1 MAIASNLPN
10 LSAESTPN
18 YFKNYF
24 VKQGF
29 VSDNQY
35 EALIGLLMKRT
46 ANKESAENLAG
57 AIIQGAAQQ
66 DTSFN
71 EIFDLL
77 KKSNTAELDAF
88 LAFFLNNTR
97 IGTSY
102 LGISN
107 PGNQNPYVLRTI
119 LT

>member
-1 MAIASNLPN
+1 MAIPSKLPN
-10 LSAESTPN
+10 LKAESTPN
-18 YFKNYF
+18 YFKNFF
-24 VKQGF
+24 VKEGY
-29 VSDNQY
+29 VTDNQY

-57 AIIQGAAQQ
+57 AIIQGSSQQ
-66 DTSFN
+66 NTSFN
-71 EIFDLL
+71 ELFDYI
-77 KKSNTAELDAF
+77 KKANTTELDAF

-97 IGTSY
+97 VGTSY

-119 LT
+119 LV